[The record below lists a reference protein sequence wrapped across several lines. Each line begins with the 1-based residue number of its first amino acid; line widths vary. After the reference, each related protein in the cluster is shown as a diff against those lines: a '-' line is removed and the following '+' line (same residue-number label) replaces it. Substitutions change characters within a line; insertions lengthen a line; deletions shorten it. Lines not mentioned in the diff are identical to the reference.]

1 MAPRTKKTVEF
12 TTETF
17 AKHITDVTKLAMCK
31 NNVSGNELLD
41 KMKKADIKSMT
52 ELGELV
58 IQQWQLAL
66 FEMPKEVSLVRDY
79 LSDNDAPRELCA
91 QLNSVVLSI

>member
-1 MAPRTKKTVEF
+1 MAPKTKKTTVEF

-17 AKHITDVTKLAMCK
+17 VKHITD
-31 NNVSGNELLD
+31 
-41 KMKKADIKSMT
+41 KMKKPTISSMT

-58 IQQWQLAL
+58 VQQWQLAL
-66 FEMPKEVSLVRDY
+66 FEMPTEVKAVRDY

-91 QLNSVVLSI
+91 KLNSVVLSI

>member
-1 MAPRTKKTVEF
+1 MAPRTKKTVSVEF

-17 AKHITDVTKLAMCK
+17 AKHIA
-31 NNVSGNELLD
+31 D
-41 KMKKADIKSMT
+41 KMKKPTILSMT

-66 FEMPKEVSLVRDY
+66 FILPGAEVKAVRDY

-91 QLNSVVLSI
+91 QLNSVVLSN